1 MIFVVQRSC
10 DLVQY
15 GGYMKDLKKMVDR
28 SQLVLS
34 LTLILFSTNITR
46 LYFSYYLEVELLLLT
61 DEFFGKISSN

>member
-15 GGYMKDLKKMVDR
+15 GGYMKDLKKMVAC

-34 LTLILFSTNITR
+34 LTLILLSTNKIV
-46 LYFSYYLEVELLLLT
+46 LISKYLEVELLLLT